1 MATNSVDFNQ
11 MVKDFSDMVFQEFN
25 KKLSDKDPILLQFLL
40 YKIFA
45 RHLDKSLTEYI
56 ATSKNKLEELA
67 DLWEERENESFNKL
81 NSTVEKAGTNL
92 SNLFETRYSQELAKL
107 YENSKNSLTKAFDER
122 QKELFSKL
130 KFISAVV
137 LGFTGV
143 GGIVI
148 GFGIA
153 RLFM

>member
-11 MVKDFSDMVFQEFN
+11 MVKDFSNMVFQEFN

-45 RHLDKSLTEYI
+45 KHLDKSLTEYI
-56 ATSKNKLEELA
+56 AISKNKLEELA

-81 NSTVEKAGTNL
+81 NSSVEKAGANL

-107 YENSKNSLTKAFDER
+107 YENSKNSLTHAFDEK
-122 QKELFSKL
+122 QKEFLSKL
-130 KFISAVV
+130 KFISTVV
-137 LGFTGV
+137 LSFTGI
-143 GGIVI
+143 GGIAI
-148 GFGIA
+148 GLGIA
-153 RLFM
+153 KLIM